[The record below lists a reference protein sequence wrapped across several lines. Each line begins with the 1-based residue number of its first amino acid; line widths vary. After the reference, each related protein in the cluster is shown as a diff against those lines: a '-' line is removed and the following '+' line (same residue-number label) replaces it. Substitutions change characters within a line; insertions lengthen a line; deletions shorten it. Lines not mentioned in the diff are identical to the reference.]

1 MSIKLSL
8 LKSGEQIISEMKE
21 LVAEGQDVAHAYMLE
36 NPHIVEIKDR
46 QFVTKEDKKRGGDF
60 GIDVALIPWIV
71 LSKDKKMVIPI
82 DTVLTIVEPL
92 DSLTQ
97 MYEDFQVNMHVVHLF
112 PLQLILSY
120 QKLIALQF

>member
-8 LKSGEQIISEMKE
+8 LKTGEQIISEMKE

-36 NPHIVEIKDR
+36 NPHMIEIKDR
-46 QFVTKEDKKRGGDF
+46 QFVTEEDKKKGGDF
-60 GIDVALIPWIV
+60 GIDVALIPWLV
-71 LSKDKKMVIPI
+71 LSKNKKMVIPL

-97 MYEDFQVNMHVVHLF
+97 MYEDKCESF
-112 PLQLILSY
+112 
-120 QKLIALQF
+120 KLTEEKK

>member
-8 LKSGEQIISEMKE
+8 QKSGEQIISEMKE

-36 NPHIVEIKDR
+36 NPHVVEIKDR
-46 QFVTKEDKKRGGDF
+46 QFVTEEDKKKGGDF

-71 LSKDKKMVIPI
+71 LSKDKKMVIPL

-97 MYEDFQVNMHVVHLF
+97 MYEDKCESF
-112 PLQLILSY
+112 
-120 QKLIALQF
+120 KLTEEEND

>member
-8 LKSGEQIISEMKE
+8 LKTGEQIISEMKE

-36 NPHIVEIKDR
+36 NPHVVEIKDR
-46 QFVTKEDKKRGGDF
+46 QFVTEEDKKRGGDF

-71 LSKDKKMVIPI
+71 LSKDKKMVIPL
-82 DTVLTIVEPL
+82 DTVLTIVEPI

-97 MYEDFQVNMHVVHLF
+97 MYKDKCESFKLTEDTND
-112 PLQLILSY
+112 
-120 QKLIALQF
+120 

>member
-46 QFVTKEDKKRGGDF
+46 QFVTEEDKKRGGDF
-60 GIDVALIPWIV
+60 GIDVVLIPWIV

-97 MYEDFQVNMHVVHLF
+97 MYKDKRESF
-112 PLQLILSY
+112 
-120 QKLIALQF
+120 KLTEEKND

>member
-21 LVAEGQDVAHAYMLE
+21 LVAEGQDAANAYMLE
-36 NPHIVEIKDR
+36 NPHVVEIKDR
-46 QFVTKEDKKRGGDF
+46 QFVTEEDKKRGGDF

-71 LSKDKKMVIPI
+71 LSKDKKMIIPI

-97 MYEDFQVNMHVVHLF
+97 MYEDKCESF
-112 PLQLILSY
+112 
-120 QKLIALQF
+120 KLTEDEND

>member
-21 LVAEGQDVAHAYMLE
+21 LVAEGQDTANAYMLE

-46 QFVTKEDKKRGGDF
+46 QFVTEEDKKRGGDF

-71 LSKDKKMVIPI
+71 LSKDKKMIIPI
-82 DTVLTIVEPL
+82 DTVLTIVNPI
-92 DSLTQ
+92 DSIVK
-97 MYEDFQVNMHVVHLF
+97 MYQEKINGQSN
-112 PLQLILSY
+112 
-120 QKLIALQF
+120 

>member
-1 MSIKLSL
+1 MSIKLTL
-8 LKSGEQIISEMKE
+8 LKTGEQLISDMKE
-21 LVAEGQDVAHAYMLE
+21 LVAEGKDQAHAYLLE
-36 NPHIVEIKDR
+36 NPHVVEIKDR
-46 QFVTKEDKKRGGDF
+46 QFVTEEDKKRGGDF

-97 MYEDFQVNMHVVHLF
+97 MYEDKCESF
-112 PLQLILSY
+112 
-120 QKLIALQF
+120 KLTEGEND

>member
-8 LKSGEQIISEMKE
+8 LKTGEQIISEMKE
-21 LVAEGQDVAHAYMLE
+21 LVAEGHDGAHAYMLE
-36 NPHIVEIKDR
+36 NPHVVEIKDR
-46 QFVTKEDKKRGGDF
+46 QFVTEEDKKRGGDF

-97 MYEDFQVNMHVVHLF
+97 MYDDKCESF
-112 PLQLILSY
+112 
-120 QKLIALQF
+120 KLTEEEND

>member
-21 LVAEGQDVAHAYMLE
+21 LVAEGQDTANAYMLE

-46 QFVTKEDKKRGGDF
+46 QFVTEE
-60 GIDVALIPWIV
+60 
-71 LSKDKKMVIPI
+71 DKKMVIPV

-97 MYEDFQVNMHVVHLF
+97 MYEDKCESF
-112 PLQLILSY
+112 
-120 QKLIALQF
+120 KLTEEKND